1 MFKKC
6 VIAMATLLFLT
17 ASSLIEGNRVWADAK
32 SVIMEERM
40 VLEKKEGD
48 CIVINDSCY
57 RFIEITEVKDRL
69 GETISHSALPFP
81 CVAKLRYSYNPKKNA
96 FDIFAIEIL
105 DDLSLGGS
113 K

>member
-1 MFKKC
+1 
-6 VIAMATLLFLT
+6 MATLLFLT

-57 RFIEITEVKDRL
+57 RFIEITEVTDRL
-69 GETISHSALPFP
+69 GEDIAFSAIPFP
-81 CVAKLRYSYNPKKNA
+81 CVAKLRYSYNTKRNL
-96 FDIFAIEIL
+96 FDIFLIEIL